1 MAGDHH
7 LAGQLAG
14 EVKGCFWLLVSGYWL
29 KRYIEKRLSRKVGQ
43 PTARLSSPKSTAA
56 FQFQI
61 GIGLVESSLL
71 LPFPIGDDEMLK
83 PGKSYHVV
91 YNSFRWKIPQYY
103 NIGVDICDKWA
114 GHPDRLALVY
124 ENESGQVEKYTFL
137 DLKRLSNRLAN
148 GLQACGIAQ
157 GERFGILLPQCPETA
172 ISHIAAY
179 KIGAIAIPLFTLFG
193 TDALAYRL
201 ANSDAKGIV
210 TDSANLPKIMEIWQD
225 LPQLQVVIVTRGE
238 KADKVLDFGKLIE
251 NGSVDF
257 RPLKTRADDQALII
271 YTSGTTG
278 PPKGALHAHRVLLG
292 HLPGVEFPHN
302 FFPQENDFFWTPADW
317 AWIGGLIDVLFPS
330 WHHGI
335 PVLAHRAKKFD
346 PEEAFDLIARYNI
359 RNAFMPPTALKL
371 MRQVKNPRSKYSLNM
386 RSIGSGGETL
396 GEELL
401 DWGKAVFNLTI
412 NEFYGQPEA
421 NLVVGNCT
429 LIMNNLPGSMGKAV
443 PGHALAAVDGEGRP
457 VPAGTIGEVAVQ
469 RPDPVMFLEYWK
481 NPAATAD
488 KYVGD
493 WCLTGDLAKQD
504 EEGYFWFV
512 GRKDDVI
519 ISSGYRIG
527 PAEIEDCIMK
537 HPAVGMVAVVGSPD
551 EVRSEIVKAFIVLKA
566 EIAPDADL
574 EKDIKTFVKRRL
586 AAHEYPREIEFVE
599 DLPMTA
605 TGKIMRK
612 DLKALE
618 IKRKSKS

>member
-1 MAGDHH
+1 
-7 LAGQLAG
+7 
-14 EVKGCFWLLVSGYWL
+14 
-29 KRYIEKRLSRKVGQ
+29 
-43 PTARLSSPKSTAA
+43 
-56 FQFQI
+56 
-61 GIGLVESSLL
+61 
-71 LPFPIGDDEMLK
+71 MLK
-83 PGKSYHVV
+83 PGNSYEEVV
-91 YNSFRWKIPQYY
+91 AKFRWEIPQHY
-103 NIGVDICDKWA
+103 NIAVDICDKWA
-114 GHPDRLALVY
+114 DQPDRLALIY
-124 ENESGQVEKYTFL
+124 QNENGRVEKYTFQ
-137 DLKRLSNRLAN
+137 DLKRLSNQLAN
-148 GLQACGIAQ
+148 GLKASGIGQ
-157 GERFGILLPQCPETA
+157 GDRFGILLPQCPETA

-193 TDALAYRL
+193 PDALAYRL
-201 ANSDAKGIV
+201 SNSEAKGLV
-210 TDSANLPKIMEIWQD
+210 TDSANLPKIMEIWEK
-225 LPQLQVVIVTRGE
+225 LPGLEVVIVSSSE
-238 KADKVLDFGKLIE
+238 KEDDVLNFKELVE
-251 NGSVDF
+251 NGSDDF
-257 RPLKTRADDQALII
+257 RPVKTSADDPALII

-302 FFPQENDFFWTPADW
+302 FFPQENDLFWTPADW

-346 PEEAFDLIARYNI
+346 PDEAFHLIARHNI

-371 MRQVKNPRSKYSLNM
+371 MRQVKDPRGRYQFSM

-401 DWGKAVFNLTI
+401 DWGRNVFDLTI
-412 NEFYGQPEA
+412 NEFYGQTEA
-421 NLVVGNCT
+421 NLVVGNCAA
-429 LIMNNLPGSMGKAV
+429 IMKNLPGSMGRTV
-443 PGHALAAVDGEGRP
+443 PGHTMAVVDDAGQPLASGV
-457 VPAGTIGEVAVQ
+457 TGEVAVQ

-493 WCLTGDLAKQD
+493 WCLTGDLARQD
-504 EEGYFWFV
+504 EDGYFWFV

-519 ISSGYRIG
+519 TSAGYRIG

-551 EVRSEIVKAFIVLKA
+551 DVRTEIVKAFVVLKSDVA
-566 EIAPDADL
+566 EGAEVAADIQ
-574 EKDIKTFVKRRL
+574 EFVKVRL
-586 AAHEYPREIEFVE
+586 AAYEYPREIEFVAE
-599 DLPMTA
+599 LPMTA

-618 IKRKSKS
+618 IQRKSKA

>member
-1 MAGDHH
+1 
-7 LAGQLAG
+7 
-14 EVKGCFWLLVSGYWL
+14 
-29 KRYIEKRLSRKVGQ
+29 
-43 PTARLSSPKSTAA
+43 
-56 FQFQI
+56 
-61 GIGLVESSLL
+61 
-71 LPFPIGDDEMLK
+71 MLK
-83 PGKSYHVV
+83 PGKSYKEV
-91 YNSFRWKIPQYY
+91 YNSFRWEIPQYY

-114 GHPDRLALVY
+114 RQPDRLALIY
-124 ENESGQVEKYTFL
+124 EDESKGVEKYTFD

-148 GLQACGIAQ
+148 GLKAAGIGQ
-157 GERFGILLPQCPETA
+157 GDRFGILLPQCPETA

-179 KIGAIAIPLFTLFG
+179 KLGAIAIPLFTLFG
-193 TDALAYRL
+193 TDALEYRL
-201 ANSDAKGIV
+201 SNSEAKGIV
-210 TDSANLPKIMEIWQD
+210 TDSDNLPKIMEIRQN
-225 LPQLQVVIVTRGE
+225 LPGLEVVIVTRGE
-238 KADKVLDFGKLIE
+238 KADNVLDFEKLIE
-251 NGSVDF
+251 KGSADF
-257 RPLKTRADDQALII
+257 RPVKTQLDDPALII

-346 PEEAFDLIARYNI
+346 PEEAFHLIAKYNI

-371 MRQVKNPRSKYSLNM
+371 MRQVDDPRSRHKFAM

-401 DWGKAVFNLTI
+401 EWGKDVFKLTI
-412 NEFYGQPEA
+412 NEFYGQTEV
-421 NLVVGNCT
+421 NLVVGNCSV
-429 LIMNNLPGSMGKAV
+429 IMDNLPGSMGKAV
-443 PGHALAAVDGEGRP
+443 PGHSLAVVDGEGQP
-457 VPAGTIGEVAVQ
+457 VPSGTVGEVAVQ

-481 NPAATAD
+481 NPEATAD
-488 KYVGD
+488 KYVGE

-504 EEGYFWFV
+504 EQGYFWFV

-519 ISSGYRIG
+519 ISAGYRIG

-551 EVRSEIVKAFIVLKA
+551 EVRTEIVKAFIVLKA
-566 EIAPDADL
+566 DVAADA
-574 EKDIKTFVKRRL
+574 EVAADIKQFVKLRL
-586 AAHEYPREIEFVE
+586 AAHEYPREIEFVDE
-599 DLPMTA
+599 LPMTA

-618 IKRKSKS
+618 MKRKSKA

>member
-1 MAGDHH
+1 MLRPGKTYD
-7 LAGQLAG
+7 
-14 EVKGCFWLLVSGYWL
+14 EVYK
-29 KRYIEKRLSRKVGQ
+29 
-43 PTARLSSPKSTAA
+43 A
-56 FQFQI
+56 FQW
-61 GIGLVESSLL
+61 GIPE
-71 LPFPIGDDEMLK
+71 
-83 PGKSYHVV
+83 
-91 YNSFRWKIPQYY
+91 YY

-114 GHPDRLALVY
+114 DHSDRLALIY
-124 ENESGQVEKYTFL
+124 EDEHNQVKKYTFQ
-137 DLKRLSNRLAN
+137 DLKRLSNQLAN
-148 GLQACGIAQ
+148 GLKASGIGQ
-157 GERFGILLPQCPETA
+157 GDRFGILLPQCPETA

-179 KIGAIAIPLFTLFG
+179 KIGALAIPLFTLFG

-201 ANSDAKGIV
+201 SNSAAKGIV
-210 TDSANLPKIMEIWQD
+210 TDSVNLPKIMEIWENLPD
-225 LPQLQVVIVTRGE
+225 LEVVIVTRGE
-238 KADKVLDFGKLIE
+238 KDDNVLDFGKLIE
-251 NGSVDF
+251 KGSADF
-257 RPLKTRADDQALII
+257 RPVKTRADDPALII

-346 PEEAFDLIARYNI
+346 PEEAFHLIARYKI

-371 MRQVKNPRSKYSLNM
+371 MRQVNNPRSRHKFAM

-401 DWGKAVFNLTI
+401 DWGKDVFNLII
-412 NEFYGQPEA
+412 NEFYGQTEV
-421 NLVVGNCT
+421 NLVVGNCAEVMT
-429 LIMNNLPGSMGKAV
+429 NLPGSMGRAV
-443 PGHALAAVDGEGRP
+443 PGHIVAVIDDSGQS
-457 VPAGTIGEVAVQ
+457 VPSGTAGEVAVQ

-481 NPAATAD
+481 NPEATEA

-504 EEGYFWFV
+504 DAGYFWFV

-519 ISSGYRIG
+519 TSAGYRIG

-551 EVRSEIVKAFIVLKA
+551 EVRTEIVKAFIVLKNDVVA
-566 EIAPDADL
+566 GADVAAG
-574 EKDIKTFVKRRL
+574 IKEFVKVRL
-586 AAHEYPREIEFVE
+586 AAHEYPREIEFIKE
-599 DLPMTA
+599 LPMTA

-618 IKRKSKS
+618 INRKMKDKS

>member
-1 MAGDHH
+1 
-7 LAGQLAG
+7 
-14 EVKGCFWLLVSGYWL
+14 
-29 KRYIEKRLSRKVGQ
+29 
-43 PTARLSSPKSTAA
+43 
-56 FQFQI
+56 
-61 GIGLVESSLL
+61 
-71 LPFPIGDDEMLK
+71 MLK
-83 PGKSYHVV
+83 PGNSYEEVV
-91 YNSFRWKIPQYY
+91 TQFRWEIPQHY

-114 GHPDRLALVY
+114 RQSDRLALIY
-124 ENESGQVEKYTFL
+124 ENESGQVEKYTFQ

-148 GLQACGIAQ
+148 GLQASGI
-157 GERFGILLPQCPETA
+157 GPGDRFGILLPQCPETA

-193 TDALAYRL
+193 PDALEYRL
-201 ANSDAKGIV
+201 ANSEAKGIV
-210 TDSANLPKIMEIWQD
+210 TDSTNLPKITEIWEN
-225 LPQLQVVIVTRGE
+225 LPELEVVVVTRGE
-238 KADKVLDFGKLIE
+238 KADKFLDFGELIE
-251 NGSVDF
+251 KGSADF
-257 RPLKTRADDQALII
+257 RPVKTRADDSAMII

-302 FFPQENDFFWTPADW
+302 LFPQKNDFFWTPADW

-346 PEEAFDLIARYNI
+346 PEEAFHLIAKYNI

-371 MRQVKNPRSKYSLNM
+371 MRQVKDPHSKYKFKM

-401 DWGKAVFNLTI
+401 DWGQNVFDLTI
-412 NEFYGQPEA
+412 NEFYGQTEV
-421 NLVVGNCT
+421 NLVVGNCAAVMT
-429 LIMNNLPGSMGKAV
+429 NLAGSMGRAV
-443 PGHALAAVDGEGRP
+443 PGHTVAVVDDSGQPLPSGM
-457 VPAGTIGEVAVQ
+457 VGEVAIR

-481 NPAATAD
+481 NPGATKD

-504 EEGYFWFV
+504 DEGYFWFV

-519 ISSGYRIG
+519 TSAGYRIG

-537 HPAVGMVAVVGSPD
+537 HPAVGMVAIVGSPD
-551 EVRSEIVKAFIVLKA
+551 EVRNEIVKAFIVLKA
-566 EIAPDADL
+566 EATPNSDL
-574 EKDIKTFVKRRL
+574 EKGIKEFVKKRL
-586 AAHEYPREIEFVE
+586 AAYEYPREIEFVDE
-599 DLPMTA
+599 LPMTA

-618 IKRKSKS
+618 IKRKMKDKA